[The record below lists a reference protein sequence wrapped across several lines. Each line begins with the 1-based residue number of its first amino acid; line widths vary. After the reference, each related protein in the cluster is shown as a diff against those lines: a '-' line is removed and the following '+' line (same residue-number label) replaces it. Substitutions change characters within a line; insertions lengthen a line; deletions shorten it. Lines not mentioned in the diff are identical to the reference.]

1 METRERQIGELTFK
15 VTQFGARQGLA
26 VLTRLMK
33 LVGPGLQAATT
44 GDDGQAIA
52 KLITSLDP
60 NEVLSLAEE
69 FASKTMIRRIAQTA
83 QGPKWVD
90 AGKLDTQFDEVFA
103 DKYDEL
109 IEFLVFAVV
118 VNFERSLKRGKA
130 LGGRLTELAA
140 SLSPSTSTG
149 SGNASSQAGGTA

>member
-44 GDDGQAIA
+44 GDEGQAIA
-52 KLITSLDP
+52 KLITSLEP
-60 NEVLSLAEE
+60 NEVLGLAEE
-69 FASKTMIRRIAQTA
+69 FASKTTIRRLAQTA
-83 QGPKWVD
+83 AGPQWVD
-90 AGKLDTQFDEVFA
+90 AGGLATQFDEVFA